1 MAFQARQAE
10 LVDLRLRP
18 DVNAYAFISTAD
30 FVVSGATPCAIDD
43 SRVRQARDS
52 MVPYAVD
59 WQRRRMLFTLHRSKD
74 FARKHAFLYQAQR
87 EQAGQGVLLPFDALE
102 DLFPPPSARPTFLFS
117 VGRCGSTLAADLLDA
132 VDIPSASEPGV
143 YEQLVKA
150 HRWSWLNRAD
160 RAKVL
165 RGTTNALCGFLG
177 EPLVVKLRA
186 QCTLV
191 AQEIAGVTQ
200 GRCVM
205 ILRALEPWAM
215 STYRAFGKWPDNGP
229 DELAWR
235 YAKAIRVFHAL
246 TREGR
251 RPHLVWYEDM
261 LRDPATLLQAVGAGA
276 DMSEAQRQALA
287 VTYQRDSQ
295 EGLTIGR
302 SGSTATMRA
311 EIMQEFR
318 RKWAQLA
325 PYRLLDRYGIADRL

>member
-1 MAFQARQAE
+1 MAFQAPQAE
-10 LVDLRLRP
+10 LVDLRFRP
-18 DVNAYAFISTAD
+18 EVNAYAFISMED
-30 FVVSGATPCAIDD
+30 FVFSGGTACAIDD
-43 SRVRQARDS
+43 PRIDQARDS

-59 WQRRRMLFTLHRSKD
+59 WKRRRMLFTLHGSKD
-74 FARKHAFLYQAQR
+74 FASKHAFLYQAQR
-87 EQAGQGVLLPFDALE
+87 EHAAQGVLLPFDVL
-102 DLFPPPSARPTFLFS
+102 DDIFPPASIRPTFLFS

-132 VDIPSASEPGV
+132 VDIASASEPGV

-150 HRWSWLNRAD
+150 RQWSWLNRAD

-165 RGTTNALCGFLG
+165 RGVTNALGGFLG

-191 AQEIAGVTQ
+191 AQEIAGITQ

-215 STYRAFGKWPDNGP
+215 STYRAFGKWPDNRP
-229 DELAWR
+229 DALAWR
-235 YAKAIRVFHAL
+235 YAKAIRVFDAL

-251 RPHLVWYEDM
+251 RPQLVWYEDM
-261 LRDPATLLQAVGAGA
+261 LRDPATLLHAVGAGA

-295 EGLTIGR
+295 EGLSIGR

-325 PYRLLDRYGIADRL
+325 PYQLLDRYGIADRL